1 MPRVEAV
8 RCLPTQHRRGNG
20 TAGGSARCMGHWDS
34 GSRCRERR
42 ASQYTRC
49 VPGQWKVFLHI
60 SIPAQTDKFDCHFA
74 LKDHHKSSGETEDLW
89 LRNRHEALRIVRL
102 LDSVVAVAV
111 ASKLVFKFHFPQLV
125 KCAFANWA
133 VINLVSKVTV
143 GFLQRVFT
151 LLLTGVG

>member
-49 VPGQWKVFLHI
+49 IPGQWKVFFSSQHKLTNLTVILHRKI
-60 SIPAQTDKFDCHFA
+60 IINQMKEGKEIR
-74 LKDHHKSSGETEDLW
+74 KDLR
-89 LRNRHEALRIVRL
+89 LRNRHEAVRIVLL
-102 LDSVVAVAV
+102 LDSVVPVAV
-111 ASKLVFKFHFPQLV
+111 ASKL
-125 KCAFANWA
+125 
-133 VINLVSKVTV
+133 S
-143 GFLQRVFT
+143 FT
-151 LLLTGVG
+151 FRSWSNAPLPIGP